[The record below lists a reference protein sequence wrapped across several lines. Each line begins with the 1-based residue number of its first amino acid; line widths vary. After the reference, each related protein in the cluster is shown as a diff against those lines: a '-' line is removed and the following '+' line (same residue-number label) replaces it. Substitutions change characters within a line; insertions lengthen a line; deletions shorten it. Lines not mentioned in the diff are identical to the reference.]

1 MFEVILLYPT
11 RYPVFTTTIMNL
23 RFILFSISLIIVF
36 PAISQNKIKW
46 HQWENLSEKIQKAD
60 KKFLIYFYYDG
71 CKWCRVMEESTFSAG
86 HIAKFVNQNF
96 HPFRLNAL
104 SSGKLLVADKTYTS
118 VRIGK
123 YDFHELAAELLSGNM
138 SFPSVVFLDEKFHK
152 LAHFDSYL
160 EIQKFEM
167 LLSYY
172 TGDHHKNTLW
182 KRYCN
187 NYCRESNFN
196 SLVNDKH

>member
-1 MFEVILLYPT
+1 LYST
-11 RYPVFTTTIMNL
+11 RSLVFTTTIMNL
-23 RFILFSISLIIVF
+23 RFIFFSLSFLFVIPL
-36 PAISQNKIKW
+36 ISQNRIKW
-46 HQWENLSEKIQKAD
+46 STWENLPNKLEKAD
-60 KKFLIYFYYDG
+60 KKFLVYFYYDG
-71 CKWCRVMEESTFSAG
+71 CKWCRVMEESTFSEG

-96 HPFRLNAL
+96 YPLRLNAL
-104 SSGKLLVADKTYTS
+104 SSGKLMVADKAYTS

-138 SFPSVVFLDEKFHK
+138 SFPSIVFLDEKFHK
-152 LAHFDSYL
+152 LAHFDSYI
-160 EIQKFEM
+160 EIPKFEM

-172 TGDHHKNTLW
+172 GGDHHKNTLW
-182 KRYCN
+182 KRYST